1 MNRISRRRAFL
12 SDVSSTLT
20 FPRKS
25 HAHRKPKVRHN
36 AAPAHR
42 WRRPQIERLEDRSL
56 LASVFWDGGGTTSNW
71 SDRFNWT
78 GDTVPGTSDVAVV
91 DQFVTLTVTL
101 DTDAS
106 VAGLQVGGAAETQ
119 TFDASNHN
127 LTVSGGARVFAHGA
141 ITFANT

>member
-1 MNRISRRRAFL
+1 
-12 SDVSSTLT
+12 
-20 FPRKS
+20 
-25 HAHRKPKVRHN
+25 
-36 AAPAHR
+36 
-42 WRRPQIERLEDRSL
+42 
-56 LASVFWDGGGTTSNW
+56 W

-127 LTVSGGARVFAHGA
+127 LTVSGGAQVFAHGA
-141 ITFANT
+141 ITFANTQIVGNLTNGGVLNVISSGVVTGTLLNQATGTITIGGFTFCGSSADLR